1 MSIHNVH
8 DIDFLLKDIKIKY
21 DSWIGLTTDRQD
33 GWEWSDDTA
42 VQVQQIINKKTDRI
56 ITVFTFST

>member
-1 MSIHNVH
+1 MQKYGAKIPGFLMSIHNVH
-8 DIDFLLKDIKIKY
+8 DIDFLLKDIGIKY

-42 VQVQQIINKKTDRI
+42 VQVQ
-56 ITVFTFST
+56 